1 MIKELSELGKKI
13 REDINVNSIS
23 HDSLKE
29 ELISIVLTIKEDG
42 SFVSIKNID
51 KKKTIAEAIQ
61 RTSGKEPR
69 LLVDNIGYVIGTFN
83 IDGNKYKNEIKK
95 IGETLAIEKMQ
106 QDAVEKQQLFIK
118 KLQDFSLISKIAPVI
133 LFYTNNKE
141 NGINK
146 VTQKLF
152 HEQISKQDRDGN
164 VAFYIFGQ
172 ENYVHEYN
180 EVYDA
185 IIENYESKQ
194 ESLLV
199 SSRKKCSICGF
210 EKYPVGDFPHFPI
223 KNVPGDKEPAGGRKL
238 ISYNGDNN
246 PFESYQML
254 GNENCG
260 ICTQCAKTY
269 VEGLNW
275 LLNNGNR
282 QIVDAGKGKQKE
294 VFRYSNRKNFGSS
307 DTAMVF
313 WTRNNQKCKEIDL
326 FDEPDA
332 GEISNLFDSVT
343 SGREIKHTEI
353 DHFYSCSLSGAA
365 ARIAVRDWIELSLTD
380 LRNSIASWFRD
391 IAVEAWGEKYY
402 SPLYRLVN
410 AAQNEK
416 NKNETTSSR
425 IAVHLWNAALKN
437 TSPPLWI
444 LTSVLKRIRIME
456 NDENHKRKESITP
469 ERAAL
474 MRLVINRNNK
484 GGSMIKERLDVDNTN
499 TAYLCGRIFAVLE
512 SIQRAA
518 LGKDIN
524 AGIRERYFS
533 FASTNPSPA
542 FGRLMKMSQNH
553 LTKLKSEKA
562 GLAVILDKELMD
574 LFCKINEKEFPSI
587 FSLEEQGQF
596 AIGYYHQK
604 QDTFKRAKQNKDLK
618 DAVED
623 TE

>member
-1 MIKELSELGKKI
+1 MIRELSELGKKI
-13 REDINVNSIS
+13 REENVGKKIIHDAIKDEPVSI
-23 HDSLKE
+23 DLVIRK
-29 ELISIVLTIKEDG
+29 DG
-42 SFVSIKNID
+42 SFRKFEVIEKIVRP
-51 KKKTIAEAIQ
+51 AEAI
-61 RTSGKEPR
+61 TAKKGKAR
-69 LLVDNIGYVIGTFN
+69 LLLDKAEEVLCYHG
-83 IDGNKYKNEIKK
+83 ESKK
-95 IGETLAIEKMQ
+95 HE
-106 QDAVEKQQLFIK
+106 LFISKLDEYKELKILRPVLNFYGENRINGLDAALAKFEEQVGEKERGGNIAFRILNDDCRLHEK
-118 KLQDFSLISKIAPVI
+118 KEI
-133 LFYTNNKE
+133 
-141 NGINK
+141 
-146 VTQKLF
+146 
-152 HEQISKQDRDGN
+152 
-164 VAFYIFGQ
+164 
-172 ENYVHEYN
+172 
-180 EVYDA
+180 YDA
-185 IIENYESKQ
+185 IIDKYEQSQSEK
-194 ESLLV
+194 LTKMV
-199 SSRKKCSICGF
+199 NFCSICGTSQ
-210 EKYPVGDFPHFPI
+210 YPVEDIPHGMI
-223 KNVPGDKEPAGGRKL
+223 KRVPDGQTSGCAL
-238 ISYNGDNN
+238 VSYNDDAY
-246 PFESYQML
+246 ESYL
-254 GNENCG
+254 LKGNLNSS
-260 ICTQCAKTY
+260 ICTNCARTY
-269 VEGLNW
+269 TEGLNW
-275 LLNNGNR
+275 LLSNGNR
-282 QIVDAGKGKQKE
+282 QIIDAGKGKQKE
-294 VFRYSNRKNFGSS
+294 VFRYSNRKSFGSS

-313 WTRNNQKCKEIDL
+313 WTRNNQKCKEIEL